1 MSKNRII
8 EDIMELTPIA
18 KDSLT
23 RMTIYDLTT
32 LLKSLKGEKVSS
44 KKIKQEIVPQP
55 PLKRANKNK
64 RNIKRQ
70 VKEEPINEI
79 IAEETKD
86 IEENSLTEKEEE
98 EQDLEDPFDNVE
110 DIIEE
115 VEEPIE
121 EKQDIKPIPKPK
133 KERNKKKEK
142 TPKKEPKKEVK
153 IVEPSPFEE
162 MEEEEEELPPPTPL
176 KRTKKRVVN
185 EKTECKEI
193 LMDFRKE
200 VSKLIQQY
208 KRVRTPQDHHKDKLC
223 ELYNDIYDKTCKYL
237 NNTLETYRFVD
248 ESIYEFCNSLTDKE
262 KVRIERLIGK

>member
-23 RMTIYDLTT
+23 RMTIYDLNT
-32 LLKSLKGEKVSS
+32 LLKSLKGEKVDT

-64 RNIKRQ
+64 RNVKRQ
-70 VKEEPINEI
+70 VKEEPI
-79 IAEETKD
+79 EEPAVEENNI
-86 IEENSLTEKEEE
+86 IEEKPLIEEE
-98 EQDLEDPFDNVE
+98 ELEDPFDNVE

-153 IVEPSPFEE
+153 IVEPSPFDDIEE
-162 MEEEEEELPPPTPL
+162 VEEEEELPPPTPL

-185 EKTECKEI
+185 ERTECKEI
-193 LMDFRKE
+193 LTDFRKE

-223 ELYNDIYDKTCKYL
+223 ELYNEIYDKTCKYL
-237 NNTLETYRFVD
+237 NDTLETYRFVD
-248 ESIYEFCNSLTDKE
+248 ESIYEYCNSLTDKE